1 MYSLT
6 QIFEPK
12 FISFVLLIKYI
23 TCDCGTPGISPNIT
37 VDYKN
42 VSSIKSGV
50 IIYIAKLVVEIE
62 FKYRT

>member
-6 QIFEPK
+6 QNFEPK
-12 FISFVLLIKYI
+12 FILFVLLINYI

-37 VDYKN
+37 VDYEN

-50 IIYIAKLVVEIE
+50 LIYIYTVYI
-62 FKYRT
+62 YIC

>member
-12 FISFVLLIKYI
+12 FILFVLLIKYI
-23 TCDCGTPGISPNIT
+23 TCDCGTPGKSPNIT

-50 IIYIAKLVVEIE
+50 IIYIAKLVLEIE
-62 FKYRT
+62 IKYRT

>member
-6 QIFEPK
+6 QIFEQK
-12 FISFVLLIKYI
+12 FILFVLLIKYI

-50 IIYIAKLVVEIE
+50 IIIVE
-62 FKYRT
+62 KYLLNQYCK